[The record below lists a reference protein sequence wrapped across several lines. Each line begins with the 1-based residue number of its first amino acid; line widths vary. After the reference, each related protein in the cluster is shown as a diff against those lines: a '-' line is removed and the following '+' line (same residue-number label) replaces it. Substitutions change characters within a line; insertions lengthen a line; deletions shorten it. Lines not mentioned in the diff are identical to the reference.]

1 MISSFCFYG
10 GVGLLDM
17 TLTRAIYT
25 EVIVG

>member
-10 GVGLLDM
+10 EVGLLDM